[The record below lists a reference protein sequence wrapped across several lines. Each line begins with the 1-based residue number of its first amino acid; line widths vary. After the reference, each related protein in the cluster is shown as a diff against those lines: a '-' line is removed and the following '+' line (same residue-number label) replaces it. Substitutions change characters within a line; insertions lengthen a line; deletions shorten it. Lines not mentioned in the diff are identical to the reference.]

1 MIHSR
6 AQRAAEKNV
15 ERFLGDIDEES
26 LNDADLFYEEV
37 YTLAHDGAVDAGAT
51 AEQAQEIARQICA
64 RY

>member
-1 MIHSR
+1 MEHFTKK
-6 AQRAAEKNV
+6 AEANV
-15 ERFLGDIDEES
+15 ERYLGDIDEAA

-51 AEQAQEIARQICA
+51 MEQAQAIAQKICS

>member
-1 MIHSR
+1 MDKFI
-6 AQRAAEKNV
+6 QAANLNV
-15 ERFLGDIDEES
+15 ECFLGDIDEQA

-51 AEQAQEIARQICA
+51 MEQAREIAQSIVA

>member
-1 MIHSR
+1 MDYFYQK
-6 AQRAAEKNV
+6 ANANV
-15 ERFLGDIDEES
+15 ERYLGDIDEQA

-51 AEQAQEIARQICA
+51 MEQAQAIAKKICA

>member
-1 MIHSR
+1 MDKFI
-6 AQRAAEKNV
+6 QAANCNV
-15 ERFLGDIDEES
+15 ECFLGDIDEQA

-51 AEQAQEIARQICA
+51 MEQAREIAQSIVA

>member
-1 MIHSR
+1 ME
-6 AQRAAEKNV
+6 QFLQKAEQNV

-37 YTLAHDGAVDAGAT
+37 YTLAHDGAVNAGAT
-51 AEQAQEIARQICA
+51 MEQAQEIAKNICA

>member
-1 MIHSR
+1 MDYFYQK
-6 AQRAAEKNV
+6 ANANV
-15 ERFLGDIDEES
+15 ERYLGDIDEES

-51 AEQAQEIARQICA
+51 AEQAQAIAKKICS

>member
-1 MIHSR
+1 MDRFIQK
-6 AQRAAEKNV
+6 ANQNV

-26 LNDADLFYEEV
+26 LNNPDLFYEEV

-51 AEQAQEIARQICA
+51 MEQAQEIAQKICA

>member
-1 MIHSR
+1 MDRLIQK
-6 AQRAAEKNV
+6 ANANV
-15 ERFLGDIDEES
+15 ERFLGDIDEQA

-51 AEQAQEIARQICA
+51 MQQAQEIAVNICK

>member
-1 MIHSR
+1 MEHFIQKAMS
-6 AQRAAEKNV
+6 NV
-15 ERFLGDIDEES
+15 ERFLGDIDEQA

-51 AEQAQEIARQICA
+51 MEQAQEIAKKICA

>member
-1 MIHSR
+1 ME
-6 AQRAAEKNV
+6 QFVAAANRNV
-15 ERFLGDIDEES
+15 ERFLGDINEAA

-51 AEQAQEIARQICA
+51 MEQAQEIAQSVCA

>member
-1 MIHSR
+1 MDRFIQK
-6 AQRAAEKNV
+6 ANQNV

-26 LNDADLFYEEV
+26 LNNPDLFYEEV

-51 AEQAQEIARQICA
+51 MEQAQEIAQKICS

>member
-1 MIHSR
+1 MIDKFIKR
-6 AQRAAEKNV
+6 AEANV
-15 ERFLGDIDEES
+15 ERFLGDISEDC

-51 AEQAQEIARQICA
+51 MQQAQEIAQKICN